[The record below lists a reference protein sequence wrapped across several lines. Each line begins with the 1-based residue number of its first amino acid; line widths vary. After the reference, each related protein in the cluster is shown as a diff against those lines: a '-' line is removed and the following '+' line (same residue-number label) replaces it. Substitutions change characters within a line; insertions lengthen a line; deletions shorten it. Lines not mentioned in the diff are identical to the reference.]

1 MKELNIQ
8 GLSES
13 DASHKLKQFGSNQI
27 VKPHEISFFGIA
39 KEEITEPLILLLFA
53 VGLFYGIW
61 GKLEDALTIFIV
73 ITILVFVEVW
83 NEYRAKKAIS
93 SLSKLAAPKTKVLR
107 DGKII
112 EINTEF
118 VVPDDILILTTG
130 TRIAADCKVFSSYSL
145 QIDESSLTGESF
157 PKDKKIGNE
166 IYAGTLVVSG
176 EGRAKVLRTGK
187 NTKIGRISALA
198 QEVKQPKTPLQL
210 SMKSLSKKLIWVALF
225 FSVFIPLLGFVRGQN
240 FKEMILTGL
249 SLSFA
254 TVPEEL
260 PIIITMVLGLGAYKL
275 SKQKFLV
282 KKLKAAETL
291 GNATIIVTD
300 KTGTITENKLQIAYV
315 SPKNKESEIISSAI
329 RATTEIS
336 SSPIDKVVLNKASE
350 LGINKNF
357 GKIIGIRNFSNQR
370 KTRSVLR
377 SINGKLELFVIGAP
391 EEILT
396 ISKCNKSKILKEI
409 NNEASKGRM
418 VIGIAK
424 KMIPSMK
431 KSLKF
436 TSLEKDL
443 NFVGLISFED
453 PPRDGVKETIKI
465 AKKAGI
471 KTIMV
476 TGDHPQTASYI
487 AKSVGIDS
495 SKVLTGAELDKMSDG
510 ELQKFVKEVSV
521 FARATPEHKYR
532 IVKALHQNK
541 EIVAVTGDGVNDV
554 IALKEADI
562 GISMGVKGTDAAKE
576 VADAV
581 LADDNFVNIGHAIF
595 EGRKFFDNLKKG
607 VKYYLSVKTAL
618 ILVFLLPVIFGLPF
632 PFAPIQIIVLEL
644 FMDLAA
650 SSAFVAEPAE
660 RTIYNRKPRVAIEK
674 FMNRK
679 MIAEIFLSGFSLFAL
694 VMISYYYAR
703 LNNLSLIQTQ
713 TFAFTAWIIGHIILA
728 LISRSENE
736 PLFKLGVFSNKIMNI
751 WVLGVIAFLFVV
763 IAVPSIG
770 SDLKLTTLSINELIL
785 IFGIS
790 FAVIV
795 WQELIKIFRYYNKII
810 QF

>member
-1 MKELNIQ
+1 
-8 GLSES
+8 
-13 DASHKLKQFGSNQI
+13 
-27 VKPHEISFFGIA
+27 
-39 KEEITEPLILLLFA
+39 
-53 VGLFYGIW
+53 
-61 GKLEDALTIFIV
+61 
-73 ITILVFVEVW
+73 
-83 NEYRAKKAIS
+83 
-93 SLSKLAAPKTKVLR
+93 
-107 DGKII
+107 
-112 EINTEF
+112 
-118 VVPDDILILTTG
+118 
-130 TRIAADCKVFSSYSL
+130 
-145 QIDESSLTGESF
+145 
-157 PKDKKIGNE
+157 
-166 IYAGTLVVSG
+166 
-176 EGRAKVLRTGK
+176 
-187 NTKIGRISALA
+187 
-198 QEVKQPKTPLQL
+198 
-210 SMKSLSKKLIWVALF
+210 
-225 FSVFIPLLGFVRGQN
+225 
-240 FKEMILTGL
+240 
-249 SLSFA
+249 
-254 TVPEEL
+254 
-260 PIIITMVLGLGAYKL
+260 
-275 SKQKFLV
+275 
-282 KKLKAAETL
+282 
-291 GNATIIVTD
+291 
-300 KTGTITENKLQIAYV
+300 
-315 SPKNKESEIISSAI
+315 
-329 RATTEIS
+329 
-336 SSPIDKVVLNKASE
+336 
-350 LGINKNF
+350 
-357 GKIIGIRNFSNQR
+357 
-370 KTRSVLR
+370 
-377 SINGKLELFVIGAP
+377 
-391 EEILT
+391 
-396 ISKCNKSKILKEI
+396 
-409 NNEASKGRM
+409 
-418 VIGIAK
+418 
-424 KMIPSMK
+424 
-431 KSLKF
+431 
-436 TSLEKDL
+436 
-443 NFVGLISFED
+443 
-453 PPRDGVKETIKI
+453 
-465 AKKAGI
+465 
-471 KTIMV
+471 
-476 TGDHPQTASYI
+476 
-487 AKSVGIDS
+487 
-495 SKVLTGAELDKMSDG
+495 
-510 ELQKFVKEVSV
+510 
-521 FARATPEHKYR
+521 
-532 IVKALHQNK
+532 VKALHQNK